1 MHLRNFLSIVFV
13 LLVLSCILVAGCT
26 TSPVSGLSTDSPGSR
41 GVQSIVDA
49 NNQFSFDL
57 YKKLK
62 DDPENPGKNLFFSPL
77 SLSFAMAITYEGAD
91 KKTAEEIRSVFHFP
105 ENRAAMREDYSGLSA
120 TVESGNDNAVSL
132 QLANALWAEKTYPFL
147 PEYTTTARD
156 YYGAKTTN
164 LDFRNDP
171 DNAVVVINQWAGEKT
186 GGKIQDLVSR
196 QVIDPGSTCLVITNA
211 ISFIGTWERQFS
223 EGDTF
228 WSTFYVSPDTSVQV
242 EMMRRA
248 HDAKFRYGELSDS
261 TQVIELPYEKSGGH
275 QLSMIILLPKNSSLE
290 SVENS
295 LDAGEL
301 DRIRQ
306 SLETRD
312 LEVLIIPK
320 FSLDTQ
326 YRLSDILGSMG
337 MPAAFSP
344 DADFSRMSGNSRGL
358 FIDFIIHKAHIDVNE
373 AGTLAAAAT
382 AHGVS
387 QGISD
392 KPYFIA
398 NRPFLFIIQDR
409 ENGNI
414 LFMGRVMN
422 PNGS

>member
-1 MHLRNFLSIVFV
+1 MRTRFILSGVFALLILSGV
-13 LLVLSCILVAGCT
+13 LIAGCT
-26 TSPVSGLSTDSPGSR
+26 TSPQAGRVPDPLAPQEI
-41 GVQSIVDA
+41 QSIVDA
-49 NNQFSFDL
+49 NNQFAFDL
-57 YKKLK
+57 YRKLR
-62 DDPENPGKNLFFSPL
+62 DDPAHTGKNIFFSPL
-77 SLSFAMAITYEGAD
+77 SISSAMAITYEGATG
-91 KKTAEEIRSVFHFP
+91 KTADEIQTVFHFP
-105 ENRAAMREDYSGLSA
+105 KDRATMRRGYSGLFKTLEA
-120 TVESGNDNAVSL
+120 GNNNAVSL

-147 PEYTTTARD
+147 PEYTGTAVD
-156 YYGAKTTN
+156 YYDAKTTN

-171 DNAVVVINQWAGEKT
+171 DSAVVEINRWAAEKT
-186 GGKIQDLVSR
+186 GGKIRDLVSR
-196 QVIDPGSTCLVITNA
+196 EDIDPSETCLVITNA

-228 WSTFYVSPDTSVQV
+228 WSTFYSSPNSSVQV

-248 HDAKFRYGELSDS
+248 HDTEFRYGELTGG
-261 TQVIELPYEKSGGH
+261 TQVIELPYEKTGGH
-275 QLSMIILLPKNSSLE
+275 QLSMILVLPKNSSIE
-290 SVENS
+290 SIENS

-306 SLETRD
+306 SLEIRD

-326 YRLSDILGSMG
+326 YSLSDTLGSMG

-344 DADFSRMSGNSRGL
+344 EADFSRMSGNKRGL
-358 FIDFIIHKAHIDVNE
+358 FIDFVIHKAHVDVNE
-373 AGTLAAAAT
+373 AGTRAAAAT

-392 KPYFIA
+392 KPAFIA
-398 NRPFLFIIQDR
+398 NHPFLFIIQDR

-422 PNGS
+422 PNGT

>member
-1 MHLRNFLSIVFV
+1 MHLRFFFSGVFV
-13 LLVLSCILVAGCT
+13 LLILSCILVAGCAT
-26 TSPVSGLSTDSPGSR
+26 NPLSGQVPDPLASQK
-41 GVQSIVDA
+41 VQNVVDA
-49 NNQFSFDL
+49 NNRFAFDL

-62 DDPENPGKNLFFSPL
+62 DDPANSGKNIFFSPL
-77 SLSFAMAITYEGAD
+77 SISSAMAITYEGANG
-91 KKTAEEIRSVFHFP
+91 KTAEEIRSVFYFP
-105 ENRAAMREDYSGLSA
+105 EDRPAMRRGYSGLFK
-120 TVESGNDNAVSL
+120 TLESGNNNAVSL

-147 PEYTTTARD
+147 PGYTGTAVD
-156 YYGAKTTN
+156 YYDAKTTN

-171 DNAVVVINQWAGEKT
+171 DSAVYEINRWAGEKT
-186 GGKIQDLVSR
+186 GGKIRDLVSR
-196 QVIDPGSTCLVITNA
+196 EDIDPSETCLVITNA

-228 WSTFYVSPDTSVQV
+228 WSTFYSSPNSSVQV

-248 HDAKFRYGELSDS
+248 HDMEFRYGELTGG
-261 TQVIELPYEKSGGH
+261 TQVIELPYEKTGGH
-275 QLSMIILLPKNSSLE
+275 QLSMILILPKNSSIE
-290 SVENS
+290 SIENS

-306 SLETRD
+306 SLEIRD

-326 YRLSDILGSMG
+326 YYLSDTLGSMG

-344 DADFSRMSGNSRGL
+344 EADFSGMSGNSQGL
-358 FIDFIIHKAHIDVNE
+358 YIDFVIHKAHVDVNE
-373 AGTLAAAAT
+373 AGTRAAAAT
-382 AHGVS
+382 AFGVS

-392 KPYFIA
+392 KPAFIA

-414 LFMGRVMN
+414 FFMGRVMN
-422 PNGS
+422 PNGT